1 MPDLLLPLLA
11 LCLGALITWLIM
23 RTRIATLEATRAAEQ
38 AAVREQRALLEGAEA
53 KLRDAFGALSAQALA
68 ANNQAFLELA
78 RTSLGE
84 AHQAARTDLDARQ
97 LAIDAMLKPLQD
109 GLVRVDETL
118 QKVNVDRAES
128 HGALQENL
136 RLMLLGQQ
144 QLTGETAQLVRAL
157 RAPQVR
163 GQWGELQLRRV
174 VELAGMIAHCDFVE
188 QESVGTSEGLL
199 RPDLVVRL
207 PGDKV
212 IVVDAKA
219 PLAAYLDANDAL
231 DDAARGAALDRHAK
245 QVREHITQLSAKNYA
260 AQFTAAPDFVILFLP
275 GEAFFSA
282 ACQRDPSLIEFAV
295 GRGVIPAS
303 PTTLITVLKAVAYG
317 WQQERVAANAEQIR
331 DLGIELHGRMRVV
344 AEHLDKVRR
353 GLEAAVGGYNQA
365 VGSLES
371 RVLPTVRR
379 FRDLGAGE
387 GGELLPLAPVESA
400 PRLAAAPELVEEGG
414 GQRDR

>member
-1 MPDLLLPLLA
+1 MNPTTDLLLPLLA
-11 LCLGALITWLIM
+11 LLLGALVTWLAM
-23 RTRIATLEATRAAEQ
+23 RSRIAALEATRVAEQ
-38 AAVREQRALLEGAEA
+38 AAVHEQRALLERAETQ
-53 KLRDAFGALSAQALA
+53 LRDAFGALSAQALA

-84 AHQAARTDLDARQ
+84 AHQLARSELDARRV
-97 LAIDAMLKPLQD
+97 AIDAMLKPLQD
-109 GLVRVDETL
+109 GMMRVDETL
-118 QKVNVDRAES
+118 RTVNLERATS
-128 HGALQENL
+128 HATLQENL

-188 QESVGTSEGLL
+188 QETVGTPEGML

-231 DDAARGAALDRHAK
+231 DDAARGTALDRHAK
-245 QVREHITQLSAKNYA
+245 QVRDHITQLSTKDYA
-260 AQFTAAPDFVILFLP
+260 VQFTAAPDFVILFLP

-331 DLGIELHGRMRVV
+331 DLGIELHGRMRIV

-387 GGELLPLAPVESA
+387 GEELPPLVPVESA
-400 PRLAAAPELVEEGG
+400 PRLAAAPELREDG
-414 GQRDR
+414 

>member
-11 LCLGALITWLIM
+11 LALGALLAWLVM
-23 RTRIATLEATRAAEQ
+23 RTRIVALEATRTAEQ
-38 AAVREQRALLEGAEA
+38 AAARDQQALLARAEA
-53 KLRDAFGALSAQALA
+53 QLRDSFGALSAQALA
-68 ANNQAFLELA
+68 ANNQAFLDLA
-78 RTSLGE
+78 RTD
-84 AHQAARTDLDARQ
+84 HDARTAALDA
-97 LAIDAMLKPLQD
+97 LLKPMQD

-118 QKVNVDRAES
+118 RSVNLERVTS
-128 HGALQENL
+128 HATLQEQL
-136 RLMLLGQQ
+136 RTMLVGQQ
-144 QLTGETAQLVRAL
+144 QLTSETQQLVRAL

-174 VELAGMIAHCDFVE
+174 VELAGMVAHCDFVE
-188 QESVGTSEGLL
+188 QASVSTPDGLL
-199 RPDLVVRL
+199 RPDLLVRL
-207 PGDKV
+207 PGNKV
-212 IVVDAKA
+212 IVVDAKT

-231 DDAARGAALDRHAK
+231 DDTARGVALDRHAK
-245 QVREHITQLSAKNYA
+245 QVRDHITQLSAKNYA
-260 AQFTAAPDFVILFLP
+260 AQFTEAPDFVVLFLP

-295 GRGVIPAS
+295 SRGVIPAS

-331 DLGIELHGRMRVV
+331 DLGIELHGRMRIV

-353 GLEAAVGGYNQA
+353 GLEAAVGGYNAA

-387 GGELLPLAPVESA
+387 GEELAPMMPVESA
-400 PRLAAAPELVEEGG
+400 PRLPAAAELREEE
-414 GQRDR
+414 